1 MEFVKRHKKKVAAL
15 VGMALSTYLFVDYI
29 KKKFFE
35 IQSRMSTERTAKQNL
50 RRRFEQNQQDADF
63 TIMALLSSLTTP
75 VMERYPVDQI
85 KAELQSKR
93 KPADRVLA
101 LESSTSSS
109 ATAQTVPTM
118 TSGATEDGEKSKT
131 QLWQDLKRTTIS
143 RAFALVYAD
152 ALLIFFTR
160 LQLNILGRRNYVNS
174 VVALAQQGRQGNEP
188 APASFGDLAEMGY
201 FGDMAAASNLG
212 ETVADP
218 ALDEQYLTFSWWFLN
233 EGWVSLCER
242 IEEAVRRVFDPVSPK
257 AELGFDELSE
267 LIGRTQMLIDRPL
280 NPSSPLNFLSQ
291 LLPPREQE
299 EYVLAQNP
307 SDNALPVVGPTLRRL
322 LDESADFIESPN
334 AAEVI
339 ERLVHSGLSV
349 FMDKLA
355 VTFGATP
362 TDTSFASPYPVVL
375 PTAKVKLPSILANM
389 ARQAGGMAQGSPG
402 VENEYIDVM
411 NQVQELTSFSA
422 VVYSSFDWAA

>member
-1 MEFVKRHKKKVAAL
+1 MDFVKRHQKKLLAL
-15 VGMALSTYLFVDYI
+15 VGVALSSYLFVDYV

-35 IQSRMSTERTAKQNL
+35 IQGRMSSERTAKQNL

-93 KPADRVLA
+93 RPQDRVIA

-143 RAFALVYAD
+143 RAFSLVYAD

-174 VVALAQQGRQGNEP
+174 VVALAQQGREGS
-188 APASFGDLAEMGY
+188 APSFGDLAEMGY
-201 FGDMAAASNLG
+201 FGDLGVSSLG
-212 ETVADP
+212 ETLVDP
-218 ALDEQYLTFSWWFLN
+218 DLDEQYLTFSWWLLN
-233 EGWVSLCER
+233 EGWVSLSER
-242 IEEAVRRVFDPVSPK
+242 VEEAVRRVWDPVSPK
-257 AELGFDELSE
+257 AELGFDEVSE

-280 NPSSPLNFLSQ
+280 NPSSPLDFLSQ

-307 SDNALPVVGPTLRRL
+307 SDTAAPVVGETLRRL
-322 LDESADFIESPN
+322 LDETADFVESPN

-362 TDTSFASPYPVVL
+362 ADSGSPYPVVL

-402 VENEYIDVM
+402 VENEYVDVM

-422 VVYSSFDWAA
+422 VVYSSFDWSLETEGA

>member
-1 MEFVKRHKKKVAAL
+1 MDFFRRHQKKVLAL
-15 VGMALSTYLFVDYI
+15 VGVALSSYLFIDYV

-35 IQSRMSTERTAKQNL
+35 IQGRLSSERTAKQNL

-75 VMERYPVDQI
+75 LMERYPVDQI

-93 KPADRVLA
+93 RPTDRVLA

-118 TSGATEDGEKSKT
+118 TSGATEEGEKSKT

-143 RAFALVYAD
+143 RAFSLVYAD

-174 VVALAQQGRQGNEP
+174 VVALAQQGREGNAEGGV
-188 APASFGDLAEMGY
+188 APSFGDLADMGY
-201 FGDMAAASNLG
+201 FGDLTGSSSFG
-212 ETVADP
+212 ETIADP
-218 ALDEQYLTFSWWFLN
+218 DLDEQYLTFSWWLLN
-233 EGWVSLCER
+233 EGWVSLSER
-242 IEEAVRRVFDPVSPK
+242 VEEAVRRVWDPVSPK

-307 SDNALPVVGPTLRRL
+307 SDTAAPVVGPTLRRL
-322 LDESADFIESPN
+322 LDETADFVESPN

-362 TDTSFASPYPVVL
+362 SDSGSPYAVVL

-402 VENEYIDVM
+402 VENEYVDVM

-422 VVYSSFDWAA
+422 VVYSSFDWAL